1 MNEIPSLDDIKK
13 THKKIQPYIHK
24 TPVFTSKSINKLLDG
39 DIYFKCENLQKVGAF
54 KFRGATNAV
63 LSLSGEETKRGVATH
78 SSGNHAAAL
87 TLAARERGIKA
98 YIVMPRTAPP
108 VKRKAVEEYGA
119 EITFCEPTLE
129 DREKNL
135 NIVVKKTKAAFIH
148 PFNDSR
154 IICGQAT
161 ACLELLQEI
170 KDLDIIITPV
180 GGGGLLSGTALSAAY
195 VSPRTRVIGAEP
207 EGADDAYR
215 SMATGVIQ
223 PSVNPK
229 TICDG
234 LLTSLGNLTFPIIQK
249 YVDRII
255 TTNDESI
262 IQSMRLIWERMKLI
276 VEPSAAVTL
285 GIILSHPEI
294 VKNKKIGI
302 ILSGGNVDL
311 DNLPWK
317 Q

>member
-1 MNEIPSLDDIKK
+1 
-13 THKKIQPYIHK
+13 
-24 TPVFTSKSINKLLDG
+24 
-39 DIYFKCENLQKVGAF
+39 
-54 KFRGATNAV
+54 
-63 LSLSGEETKRGVATH
+63 
-78 SSGNHAAAL
+78 
-87 TLAARERGIKA
+87 
-98 YIVMPRTAPP
+98 
-108 VKRKAVEEYGA
+108 VEGYGA
-119 EITFCEPTLE
+119 EIIFCEPTQE
-129 DREKNL
+129 DRERNL
-135 NIVVKKTKAAFIH
+135 NIVVKKTNAVFIH
-148 PFNDSR
+148 PFNDPR
-154 IICGQAT
+154 IICGQAS
-161 ACLELLQEI
+161 ACLELLTEI

-195 VSPRTRVIGAEP
+195 IAPKTKVIGAEP

-215 SMATGVIQ
+215 SMARGVIQ

-262 IQSMRLIWERMKLI
+262 IQAMRLIWERMKLI

-294 VKNKKIGI
+294 AKNKKIGM

-311 DNLPWK
+311 DNLPWQISK
-317 Q
+317 RGIKS